1 MFKKFLLLAFMFTIS
16 IGAEAGA
23 LTAKSNASIS
33 SEIQGL
39 SASDTKQ
46 VIKADSSFKSVE
58 LQKLAFNSGV
68 GSQGKDK
75 VVEASYGCSVGC
87 STGCS
92 TGCSVGCSV
101 GCSMGCR

>member
-1 MFKKFLLLAFMFTIS
+1 MLKKILLLAIMLTLSF
-16 IGAEAGA
+16 GAQAGA

-39 SASDTKQ
+39 NAPDTKQ
-46 VIKADSSFKSVE
+46 VIKADSAFKAVE
-58 LQKLAFNSGV
+58 LQKLALNSGV
-68 GSQGKDK
+68 GPQGKNK
-75 VVEASYGCSVGC
+75 IVEASVYC

-101 GCSMGCR
+101 GCLVG

>member
-1 MFKKFLLLAFMFTIS
+1 MFKKFLLVALLLTFSF
-16 IGAEAGA
+16 GAQAGA
-23 LTAKSNASIS
+23 LTSKSNALNA

-39 SASDTKQ
+39 SAADTKQ
-46 VIKADSSFKSVE
+46 VIKADSTFKTVE
-58 LQKLAFNSGV
+58 LQKLAFNTGV
-68 GSQGKDK
+68 GPQGKDK
-75 VVEASYGCSVGC
+75 IVEASVYC